1 MQKQAATIYSL
12 ARELGVHPSTV
23 SRAFSRPELVKKSVR
38 ERVLARAAEVDY
50 RPNRAARGLI
60 TGRSGMIGL
69 IVPDIENPFF
79 PPLVRAIQ
87 NAASRSDL
95 NVMMIDSEEHSS
107 SELDLISRLKG
118 QVDGMILASP
128 RSSMRKITA
137 TIGDLP
143 LVVINRSAAD
153 VSSASIDNTDALREA
168 GDHLVAQGHNAMA
181 LLRGPSTSWAARRR
195 SQAVVTWAQQRGVEL
210 LQLGPFPS
218 SFDGGLQAAAHMMRC
233 GATAAFAFDDVMAC
247 GVVAGL
253 SEHGVAVPD
262 DVSLVGCDDVLLA
275 RMLTPALTTV
285 TAPVTELGTTSVELL
300 EARLQGDL
308 KVRSVTLKGTL
319 TIRASTGTRRAPV
332 AVAPEVV
339 PIT

>member
-60 TGRSGMIGL
+60 TGRSGMISL

-87 NAASRSDL
+87 NAAARSDL

-168 GDHLVAQGHNAMA
+168 GDHLFAQGHSAMA

-195 SQAVVTWAQQRGVEL
+195 SQAVLSWAQQAGVGL
-210 LQLGPFPS
+210 FQLGPFPS
-218 SFDGGLQAAAHMMRC
+218 SFDGGLQAATQMMQC

-247 GVVAGL
+247 GVIAGL
-253 SEHGVAVPD
+253 SEHGLAVPD

-275 RMLTPALTTV
+275 RMLTPALTTI
-285 TAPVTELGTTSVELL
+285 TAPVTELGTRSVDLL
-300 EARLQGDL
+300 EARLHGDL
-308 KVRSVTLKGTL
+308 KVRTVTLKGTL
-319 TIRASTGTRRAPV
+319 TIRASTGPCRAPV
-332 AVAPEVV
+332 AAAPEVV